1 MGFTKRKIK
10 APKNRKTKHFLVFDE
25 KARAEYLT
33 GFRKRKAE
41 RKKYYEEK
49 VKKRMIDERKALR
62 KQTREIMKKRMKQQ
76 QVFTVPEVEH
86 LVDATEFDLPNH
98 TVTITDI
105 ADVDF
110 SSEGGLRLGQNM
122 ASDEIDEDEETGT
135 KQPDF
140 KKMDKSLARLKKK
153 LQKSGNADKKKKR
166 SGSSKM
172 KSKGVNPKGKNKP
185 KKKPKRKK

>member
-1 MGFTKRKIK
+1 MGFTKKKIK

-25 KARAEYLT
+25 KARADYLT

-49 VKKRMIDERKALR
+49 VKKRMTEERKELR
-62 KQTREIMKKRMKQQ
+62 KQTREMMKTRMNQQ
-76 QVFTVPEVEH
+76 RVFTVPEVEH

-110 SSEGGLRLGQNM
+110 SSEGGLRLGQNL
-122 ASDEIDEDEETGT
+122 AAEDSEEDEESEM
-135 KQPDF
+135 KQPNI
-140 KKMDKSLARLKKK
+140 KKIDKSLARLKKK
-153 LQKSGNADKKKKR
+153 LQKCGNADKKKKR
-166 SGSSKM
+166 SGGSKI
-172 KSKGVNPKGKNKP
+172 KSKSVKPKGKNKAKKAR
-185 KKKPKRKK
+185 KKK